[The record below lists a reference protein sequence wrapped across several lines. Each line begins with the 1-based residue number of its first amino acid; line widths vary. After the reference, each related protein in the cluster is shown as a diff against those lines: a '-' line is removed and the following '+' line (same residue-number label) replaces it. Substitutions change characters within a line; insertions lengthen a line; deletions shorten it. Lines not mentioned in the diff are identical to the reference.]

1 MIMVAATANTFWRD
15 HGDFLLILISAIG
28 EVVFLG
34 FMAKQ
39 KVWRKFPIFFIY
51 ILWAFLGDCAALYL
65 QGRLTDREYYKF
77 YAIQSMIDA
86 VIQFAVLV
94 ELAWSVLRPVRASLP
109 RKSILILALLIVL
122 AGLAIWPLA
131 GKTTP
136 AGYAGIAATTF
147 HLEQTIG
154 VLRIVCFLIMAGFSQ
169 LLSIGWRDRELQI
182 VTGLGFY
189 SIASLMITLGHSQQ
203 TGDADTYH
211 WLDQLSSA
219 CYFGTLSYWVMSFA
233 TKEQER
239 KEFSPQMQNL
249 LLQLG
254 GGARAGRI
262 ALTDLPSKRSRNK
275 D

>member
-1 MIMVAATANTFWRD
+1 MLAASATSFWRD
-15 HGDFLLILISAIG
+15 HGDFLLILISAVG
-28 EVVFLG
+28 EATFLG

-39 KVWRKFPIFFIY
+39 KVWRKFPVFFIY
-51 ILWAFLGDCAALYL
+51 ILWALVGDCLALYL
-65 QGRLTDREYYKF
+65 LGRISERDYYTF
-77 YAIQSMIDA
+77 YARQSIVDSA
-86 VIQFAVLV
+86 IQFGVLV
-94 ELAWSVLRPVRASLP
+94 ELTWSVLRPVRSSLP
-109 RKSILILALLIVL
+109 RKSIFVLALLIVI
-122 AGLAIWPLA
+122 AGLAIWPFA
-131 GKTTP
+131 GKTAP
-136 AGYAGIAATTF
+136 PGYTGLAATTF

-154 VLRIVCFLIMAGFSQ
+154 VLRIVCFLVMAGFSQ
-169 LLSIGWRDRELQI
+169 ILSIGWRDRELQI

-203 TGDADTYH
+203 VGDADNFH

-219 CYFGTLSYWVMSFA
+219 SYFGTLFYWVMSFA

-239 KEFSPQMQNL
+239 KDFSPQMQNL

-262 ALTDLPSKRSRNK
+262 ALTDLPSERSRNK